1 MNDTKPRHPLIFIV
15 VAAAVIF
22 PLTCLLQLSHLTGCN
37 VYLSSMGGGIYGR
50 RNINTL
56 FYSIYILLIAVIL
69 AHFTAVNFGIHFAIR
84 SCIVIGWK
92 NDFLSS
98 LKQHHCNLLEY
109 KLWVPLL
116 PLVWVTI
123 ITLEKHLLSEWL
135 WVFLLNWNKGIWHM
149 MYHFARQLTHNR
161 ISDQI
166 IVLCWKCLTL
176 KKNHVVVMKM
186 SVRGFWSRDFPVLLI
201 MLRSL

>member
-1 MNDTKPRHPLIFIV
+1 MV
-15 VAAAVIF
+15 
-22 PLTCLLQLSHLTGCN
+22 
-37 VYLSSMGGGIYGR
+37 
-50 RNINTL
+50 
-56 FYSIYILLIAVIL
+56 L
-69 AHFTAVNFGIHFAIR
+69 AHFTSVNFGIHFAIR
-84 SCIVIGWK
+84 CCIAIGWK

-98 LKQHHCNLLEY
+98 LKQRHCNLLEY

-135 WVFLLNWNKGIWHM
+135 WVFLLNWNKGTWHM
-149 MYHFARQLTHNR
+149 MYHFARQLTHNC

-176 KKNHVVVMKM
+176 KKNRVVDMKV
-186 SVRGFWSRDFPVLLI
+186 SVRGFWSQDFSFLLI
-201 MLRSL
+201 LLQSLWKSINIIQNNVLTVLRLIFRFKLS